1 MNTQQIMIFK
11 ISCILKFKKSNLKYS
26 MNTFAVQ
33 LDDSLPISNIDFLSY
48 VFNSISVLLFV
59 RPSNPDECTSIIR
72 DIKI

>member
-1 MNTQQIMIFK
+1 
-11 ISCILKFKKSNLKYS
+11 